1 VGAIGNV
8 ISIPIRAT
16 ILYGKSDAD
25 PIPATALAEAAVF
38 GFVPA
43 TIVRPYGGV
52 MISLMNRLADVHF
65 KKEPSGRLVFIP
77 FTRKGK
83 CYFVDSKADEEKV
96 RAFVNMYRI
105 PNTLISL
112 LMTPMVIV
120 PGLILEDYGRLT
132 PRAHRLTI
140 ALAISGFFW
149 LSFVALALMLWVVY
163 KATVPGLTASL
174 SEVAPEITAQLSAI
188 APQQRGLRRVALVCL
203 LAGLILLG
211 LALVALTGHSK

>member
-1 VGAIGNV
+1 M
-8 ISIPIRAT
+8 T
-16 ILYGKSDAD
+16 
-25 PIPATALAEAAVF
+25 
-38 GFVPA
+38 
-43 TIVRPYGGV
+43 
-52 MISLMNRLADVHF
+52 SLINRLADVHF

-77 FTRKGK
+77 FTRRGK

-112 LMTPMVIV
+112 LMSPMVMV
-120 PGLILEDYGRLT
+120 PGLILGDYGGLT

-140 ALAISGFFW
+140 ALGVSGFFW

-174 SEVAPEITAQLSAI
+174 SEVAPEIKAQLSAI
-188 APQQRGLRRVALVCL
+188 SPQQRGLRRVALVCV

>member
-1 VGAIGNV
+1 
-8 ISIPIRAT
+8 
-16 ILYGKSDAD
+16 
-25 PIPATALAEAAVF
+25 
-38 GFVPA
+38 
-43 TIVRPYGGV
+43 
-52 MISLMNRLADVHF
+52 MISLINRLADVHF

-77 FTRKGK
+77 FTRRGK

-132 PRAHRLTI
+132 PRAHRLTV
-140 ALAISGFFW
+140 ALGISGFFW
-149 LSFVALALMLWVVY
+149 LCFVALALMLWVVY

-174 SEVAPEITAQLSAI
+174 SEVAPEIKAQLSAI
-188 APQQRGLRRVALVCL
+188 SPQQRGLRRVALVCL

-211 LALVALTGHSK
+211 LALVALTGYSK